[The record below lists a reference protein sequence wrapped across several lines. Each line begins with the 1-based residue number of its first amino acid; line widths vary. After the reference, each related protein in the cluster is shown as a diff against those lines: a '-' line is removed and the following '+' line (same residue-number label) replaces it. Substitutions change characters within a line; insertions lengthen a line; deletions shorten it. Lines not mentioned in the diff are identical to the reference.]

1 MSYLEIRDLNKKY
14 SDTVALRNI
23 SFSME
28 QGETLSI
35 IGSSG
40 SGKTTLLRC
49 LNGLETYDR
58 GEIIL
63 EGKSLQKGNK
73 GFSERPFGLVFQNF
87 QLFPQYTA
95 LENVT
100 LALKLKK
107 TASVK
112 EIEEKGLSLL
122 KKMGLGNRW
131 DYYPCELSG
140 GQQQRVAIARAMAL
154 GPQVL
159 CFDEPTSALD
169 PELTN
174 EVLKVI
180 EELSREKMTLIIV
193 THEISFAESVS
204 DHILFMDEGSI
215 VEEGGREMISHPRN
229 KRTKEFLRN
238 YR

>member
-14 SDTVALRNI
+14 SDTVALRDI
-23 SFSME
+23 SFSMK

-58 GEIIL
+58 GETIL

-122 KKMGLGNRW
+122 KKMGLGE
-131 DYYPCELSG
+131 PPGLLSLRTLRRSAAACRHRQSYG
-140 GQQQRVAIARAMAL
+140 SRTS
-154 GPQVL
+154 GPL
-159 CFDEPTSALD
+159 
-169 PELTN
+169 
-174 EVLKVI
+174 
-180 EELSREKMTLIIV
+180 
-193 THEISFAESVS
+193 
-204 DHILFMDEGSI
+204 
-215 VEEGGREMISHPRN
+215 
-229 KRTKEFLRN
+229 LR
-238 YR
+238 